1 MGARAPARAGRHSHL
16 VLEPAAESLAPRS
29 GWAAKGQHVYDLAH
43 PARSWPELAEEPHLV
58 RDRRRDAPA
67 QARRGARQRSR
78 CGGKKGLIERA
89 YMLGAQLGLSVWC
102 EDEAGPVQAV
112 PHPGVS
118 WQPRQHPAT
127 QPHEY
132 IRGGTTKILPLF
144 HPATGQGRLQSATRC
159 TNAVLHPWL
168 RERLSAILAELPPS
182 GSWQDPA
189 ATQAAWAVWQAG
201 LTRPF
206 TLPDHLPPLRLLLVW
221 DNLAGHKTPDLV
233 LWLCAHGIMP
243 LYTPVGGSWLNMAES
258 IERVLKRRALD
269 GQHPHSPDEIGSW
282 FEQTARAWNEQP
294 TPFVWNG
301 KRRQRRR
308 RSGGEPIHRLGGSGA
323 CTHRPLRR
331 NRATGASECQIPR
344 QTAHQCNTCNMGAGR
359 PAAPPHPFQTA
370 LTPPG
375 LETLVP
381 CLPFK

>member
-1 MGARAPARAGRHSHL
+1 MGPHAPARAGRHGHL
-16 VLEPAAESLAPRS
+16 VLEPAAESLAPGSRR
-29 GWAAKGQHVYDLAH
+29 AAQGQHLYDLAH

-78 CGGKKGLIERA
+78 CSGQKGLIERA

-102 EDEAGPVQAV
+102 EDEAGPFQAV

-118 WQPRQHPAT
+118 WQPREHPAT

-132 IRGGTTKILPLF
+132 IRGGTTKILTLF
-144 HPATGQGRLQSATRC
+144 HPATGQVRLQPAARG

-168 RERLSAILAELPPS
+168 RERPSAILAALPVPKAS
-182 GSWQDPA
+182 LDPA
-189 ATQAAWAVWQAG
+189 VTRAAWAVWQAG
-201 LTRPF
+201 LTRSF
-206 TLPDHLPPLRLLLVW
+206 TLPEDLPRLLLVW

-233 LWLCAHGIMP
+233 LWLCAQGVMP

-258 IERVLKRRALD
+258 SERVLKRRALD
-269 GQHPHSPDEIGSW
+269 GQHPHSPDEIGRW
-282 FEQTARAWNEQP
+282 FEQTARGWNEQP

-301 KRRQRRR
+301 KRRQRR

-323 CTHRPLRR
+323 CTHKPLKRSR
-331 NRATGASECQIPR
+331 SAGAEECKIP
-344 QTAHQCNTCNMGAGR
+344 QQVTHYVVTHDLAGD
-359 PAAPPHPFQTA
+359 P
-370 LTPPG
+370 
-375 LETLVP
+375 
-381 CLPFK
+381 